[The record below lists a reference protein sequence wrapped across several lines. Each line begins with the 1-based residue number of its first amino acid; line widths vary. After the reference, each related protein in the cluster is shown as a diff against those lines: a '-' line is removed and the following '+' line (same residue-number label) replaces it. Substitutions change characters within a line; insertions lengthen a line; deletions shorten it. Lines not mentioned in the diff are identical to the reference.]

1 MTTHDYAKKWNDRKG
16 RNPYFLFLRTNN
28 PRRLLF
34 TDENKYRHGW
44 LNWMQQRHSLCFRSR
59 SIHAVLTRRSSRPIG
74 PAPKRKG
81 RSFKETP
88 WWRPKGGL
96 RQKRGA
102 ADRLKQQHERR
113 QHCESRSRLRFPPSV
128 HLLSVNRRTMRVE
141 RKYLAPL
148 LFHGPVL
155 KYKYM
160 LGPSFLTWANMSDQS
175 IKKES
180 TGFFYSVFVDWLHC
194 DRVTIVVGR
203 VHHCPCCFLTNV

>member
-1 MTTHDYAKKWNDRKG
+1 MIAKGGTLTFCFSEPTTRVAFCSQTKINIQARMIELNATKTQSTL
-16 RNPYFLFLRTNN
+16 P
-28 PRRLLF
+28 F
-34 TDENKYRHGW
+34 TK
-44 LNWMQQRHSLCFRSR
+44 HSRGSNTEIFTADRSR
-59 SIHAVLTRRSSRPIG
+59 SKKKRSAFQRTYT
-74 PAPKRKG
+74 
-81 RSFKETP
+81 TP

-96 RQKRGA
+96 RKRRGA

-160 LGPSFLTWANMSDQS
+160 LGPSFLLEQTCPINPSRRS
-175 IKKES
+175 RRIS
-180 TGFFYSVFVDWLHC
+180 GFFYSVFVDWFHC
-194 DRVTIVVGR
+194 DRVTIVGGR